1 MTKRLVDIEDELV
14 AAARAELGTRT
25 LKETVH
31 EALTLTLAVAARRR
45 EIERLTAGEPKDL
58 RDPDVTASAW
68 R

>member
-31 EALTLTLAVAARRR
+31 EALTLTLTVAARRR